1 MTSRR
6 EFLGAAALSATR
18 VLGAND
24 RIHVGIIGVGGMGVG
39 HVRMLKPRT
48 DIRITSISDIY
59 TKRQQRAKDFLGL
72 TDRDIHHDSQ
82 DLLARSDVEA
92 VLVVTPPPWHYRMAL
107 AALDPS

>member
-24 RIHVGIIGVGGMGVG
+24 RINVGIIGVGGMGFG

-48 DIRITSISDIY
+48 DIRITAISDIY
-59 TKRQQRAKDFLGL
+59 TKRKQRAKDFLGL
-72 TDRDIHHDSQ
+72 TDRDIHHETCWRVRMWMQSSSSRPTTGTTAWPWT
-82 DLLARSDVEA
+82 LS
-92 VLVVTPPPWHYRMAL
+92 TPA
-107 AALDPS
+107 